1 MKAVEEYAK
10 TVNRVLSEPL
20 TELIKKYDE
29 KPSWLL
35 KRKIKKYNEMLMEEY
50 QYIERLIS
58 KENEIVTNKRME
70 MLDEKMKK
78 LKECL
83 K

>member
-1 MKAVEEYAK
+1 MKVVEEYAK

-35 KRKIKKYNEMLMEEY
+35 KRKIKKYNEILIQEY
-50 QYIERLIS
+50 QYIEILIS
-58 KENEIVTNKRME
+58 KENEIERSKRME
-70 MLDEKMKK
+70 LLEEKMNK